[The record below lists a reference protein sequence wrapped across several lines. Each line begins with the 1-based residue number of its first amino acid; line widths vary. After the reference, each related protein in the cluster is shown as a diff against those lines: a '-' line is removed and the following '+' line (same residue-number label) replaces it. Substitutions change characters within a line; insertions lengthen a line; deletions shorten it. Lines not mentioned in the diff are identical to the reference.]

1 LEIFRALDVPLF
13 YFDVRDGD
21 EFIRDDEGLEYP
33 DIEIA
38 RDEAA
43 RALADMAKDA
53 LPGPL
58 VREMAIEV
66 RDSAKEP
73 LLRAAL
79 KFEIQ
84 RLR

>member
-1 LEIFRALDVPLF
+1 MF

-21 EFIRDDEGLEYP
+21 SIIRDDIGLEYP
-33 DIEIA
+33 DIEAA
-38 RDEAA
+38 RDAA
-43 RALADMAKDA
+43 AVTLAEMAKDV

-58 VREMAIEV
+58 VHEMAVEV
-66 RDSAKEP
+66 RDSEEDP

-79 KFEIQ
+79 RFEIQ